1 MKIKV
6 EIQEVYQSAM
16 YLKQKAETYDQMI
29 IQMNQMMHQMQSVW
43 QGKDNEAFIAKV
55 EAFQP
60 QLKRMTSIIEQYS
73 AFIRSSAMQYE
84 QLQQERAMAA
94 ERLA

>member
-73 AFIRSSAMQYE
+73 SSAMQYE

-94 ERLA
+94 GRLA

>member
-43 QGKDNEAFIAKV
+43 QGKDN
-55 EAFQP
+55 
-60 QLKRMTSIIEQYS
+60 
-73 AFIRSSAMQYE
+73 
-84 QLQQERAMAA
+84 
-94 ERLA
+94 